1 MLKQLSHSLLTSEE
15 LVKTAERLIQTVT
28 NPSMKDILEKR
39 IEKTREASNALSDA
53 LNESLSSV
61 HASRVQQADVQR
73 DDAFQA
79 FKYGVLSASYR
90 SEPGIKYAG
99 EQLVE
104 IVRKH
109 GFSLYNLGYIAQSEA
124 MRNLMDDLS
133 GRMTQITNSGVADL
147 LEEMISANE
156 AFNEIYHEKLDEEI
170 SRETP
175 QLVVRKAELS
185 KQITLFFHHVELLE
199 EDKEKGVADL
209 VDKLNTV
216 ITEIMTDAKERQKQ
230 EAG

>member
-1 MLKQLSHSLLTSEE
+1 MIKQLSHSALTSEE
-15 LVKTAERLIQTVT
+15 LIKTAERLIQAVT
-28 NPSMKDILEKR
+28 DPTLKDTLERR
-39 IEKTREASNALSDA
+39 IEKTRDAANKLSEA

-90 SEPGIKYAG
+90 SEPKIKGAG
-99 EQLVE
+99 ETLVE

-133 GRMTQITNSGVADL
+133 SMKNQISASGVADL
-147 LEEMISANE
+147 LGEMVNANE
-156 AFNEIYHEKLDEEI
+156 VFNEIYHEKLDKEI

-185 KQITLFFHHVELLE
+185 KQVTLFLNHAELLE
-199 EDKEKGVADL
+199 EDREKGVKTL
-209 VDKLNTV
+209 VEKLNEV
-216 ITEIMTDAKERQKQ
+216 IVEVMHEARTRQRK
-230 EAG
+230 

>member
-1 MLKQLSHSLLTSEE
+1 MIKQLSHSALTSEE
-15 LVKTAERLIQTVT
+15 LVKTAERLIQAVT
-28 NPSMKDILEKR
+28 DPSLKDILERR
-39 IEKTREASNALSDA
+39 IEKTRDAANKLSEA

-90 SEPGIKYAG
+90 SEPKIKGAG
-99 EQLVE
+99 ETLVE

-133 GRMTQITNSGVADL
+133 SMKNQISASGVADL
-147 LEEMISANE
+147 LGEMVNANE
-156 AFNEIYHEKLDEEI
+156 VFNEIYHEKLDKEI

-185 KQITLFFHHVELLE
+185 KQVTLFLNHSELLE
-199 EDKEKGVADL
+199 EDREKGVKTL
-209 VDKLNTV
+209 VDKLNEV
-216 ITEIMTDAKERQKQ
+216 IVEVMHEARTRQRK
-230 EAG
+230 

>member
-1 MLKQLSHSLLTSEE
+1 MIKQLSHSALTSEE
-15 LVKTAERLIQTVT
+15 LVKTAERLIQAVT
-28 NPSMKDILEKR
+28 DPTLKDILERR
-39 IEKTREASNALSDA
+39 IEKTRDAANKLSEA

-90 SEPGIKYAG
+90 SEPKIKGAG
-99 EQLVE
+99 ETLVE

-133 GRMTQITNSGVADL
+133 SMKNQISASGVADL
-147 LEEMISANE
+147 LGEMVNANE
-156 AFNEIYHEKLDEEI
+156 VFNEIYHEKLDKEI

-185 KQITLFFHHVELLE
+185 KQVTLFLNHAELLE
-199 EDKEKGVADL
+199 EDREKGVKTL
-209 VDKLNTV
+209 VEKLNEV
-216 ITEIMTDAKERQKQ
+216 IVEVMHEARTRQRK
-230 EAG
+230 

>member
-1 MLKQLSHSLLTSEE
+1 MIKQLSHSALTSEE
-15 LVKTAERLIQTVT
+15 LVKTAERLIQAVT
-28 NPSMKDILEKR
+28 DPTLKDTLERR
-39 IEKTREASNALSDA
+39 IEKTRDAANKLSEA

-90 SEPGIKYAG
+90 SEPKIKGAG
-99 EQLVE
+99 ETLVE

-133 GRMTQITNSGVADL
+133 TMKGHITASGVADL
-147 LEEMISANE
+147 LGEMVNANE
-156 AFNEIYHEKLDEEI
+156 VFNEIYHEKLDQEI

-185 KQITLFFHHVELLE
+185 KQVTLFLNHAELLE
-199 EDKEKGVADL
+199 EDREKGVNTL
-209 VDKLNTV
+209 VDKLNEV
-216 ITEIMTDAKERQKQ
+216 IVEVMHEARTRQRK
-230 EAG
+230 